1 MRAERSSQRA
11 ANGAS
16 PRLVY
21 SDIRLKR
28 DILQLARL
36 ENGLRLYRFR
46 YRWCDKLYVGVM
58 AHEVEMIDP
67 EAVSADDDGFLRV
80 NYQRLGLWLRDYEDW
95 LNKGHTDPAPLTA

>member
-1 MRAERSSQRA
+1 MRAERSSQPA
-11 ANGAS
+11 ANWAP
-16 PRLVY
+16 PRFVY

-28 DILQLARL
+28 DVLQVGRL

-67 EAVSADDDGFLRV
+67 EAVSTDDDGFLRV
-80 NYQRLGLWLRDYEDW
+80 NYRRLRLCLRTYDDW
-95 LNKGHTDPAPLTA
+95 LNKGHAEPTPLPA